1 MKGAPLPASSPSVAP
16 LGLARPFRAR
26 RPASPHAPLSRGIK
40 TRPPSL
46 LVHLSSVFLLT
57 PTILLAPAAV
67 YAPPLSTIAD
77 RRRGF
82 ASGIGTRDFVLPLAF
97 DLSTG
102 RPSPFTDIA
111 HPRQSLRASSIIV
124 LSLTHSHSLE
134 NRSLSLHSWLLL
146 SPTGDGLCLRRAKG
160 SWRSFRLL

>member
-1 MKGAPLPASSPSVAP
+1 VKGAPLPASRPSAAP
-16 LGLARPFRAR
+16 LGLARPFLAR
-26 RPASPHAPLSRGIK
+26 RPASPHPSLSRGIK

-46 LVHLSSVFLLT
+46 LVHFSSVFLLT
-57 PTILLAPAAV
+57 STILLALAAV
-67 YAPPLSTIAD
+67 YAPHLSIIVD

-82 ASGIGTRDFVLPLAF
+82 ASSIDTRDFVSSLAF
-97 DLSTG
+97 DLLID
-102 RPSPFTDIA
+102 RPSLFSNIA

-146 SPTGDGLCLRRAKG
+146 SLIKDDLCLRRAKG
-160 SWRSFRLL
+160 SWRSF